1 MGNAAG
7 RGLFQCHQKNS
18 CGGVKGWG
26 ITHEGLTDRGGL
38 DQMQQNFGGNMD
50 TLDNPFRGKG
60 LPEDV
65 LTGAPWLSIDA
76 ASPEALLAQCPAA
89 AQTPLVAVEG
99 FAAPL
104 WIKDERGRMG
114 LGSFKALGAAYVIAH
129 EAAATGKAPMAQAL
143 AGRTYVT
150 ASAGN
155 HGLSVAAGAH
165 VFGARAVV
173 YLARTVPE
181 GFADRLRAK
190 GAEVVRA
197 GDDYE
202 ASMDAAAQAA
212 EDHGWT
218 LLSDSSWPGYFDLP
232 HRLME
237 GYLAMA
243 AEATRQMPEAPTHIF
258 LQAGVV

>member
-1 MGNAAG
+1 MARAG
-7 RGLFQCHQKNS
+7 ERGRRTALDPQWQLALQWC
-18 CGGVKGWG
+18 VKVG
-26 ITHEGLTDRGGL
+26 E
-38 DQMQQNFGGNMD
+38 QMEIVE
-50 TLDNPFRGKG
+50 NPWRGKG

-65 LTGAPWLSIDA
+65 LSGAPWPSVDA
-76 ASPEALLAQCPAA
+76 DAPEALLAQCPVAGE
-89 AQTPLVAVEG
+89 TPLVEVAG
-99 FAAPL
+99 FGARL
-104 WIKDERGRMG
+104 WVKDERGRMG

-190 GAEVVRA
+190 GA
-197 GDDYE
+197 
-202 ASMDAAAQAA
+202 
-212 EDHGWT
+212 
-218 LLSDSSWPGYFDLP
+218 
-232 HRLME
+232 
-237 GYLAMA
+237 
-243 AEATRQMPEAPTHIF
+243 
-258 LQAGVV
+258 